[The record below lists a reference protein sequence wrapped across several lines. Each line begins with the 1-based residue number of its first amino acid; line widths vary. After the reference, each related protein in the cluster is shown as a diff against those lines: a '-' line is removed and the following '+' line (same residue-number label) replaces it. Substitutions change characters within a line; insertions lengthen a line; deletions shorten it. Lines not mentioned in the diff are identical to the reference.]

1 MINERNNIYLPVP
14 LQLLIHLCY
23 NMYRIVF
30 LATFLLSSMMA
41 FAQMMTV
48 ESFELK
54 PMDLSA
60 RINQRLDTDGNS
72 CAIVRVMVQ
81 DSIVSCSESVGP
93 IESKGITKTIYIP
106 SNTAVFSIVLLNH
119 NRLVVNVNQY
129 GIDRLDGLCV
139 YELKIIDAVNHNS
152 NTTSERNESIPYY
165 IDNDSFVDLGLS
177 VKWANANLG
186 AKAPSDYGDY
196 FLWINK
202 NQLERVSIEENN
214 VQKPETPNLTISTNS
229 EGWRLPTNK
238 EIDELIDECE
248 WKWTKK
254 RGVTGYKVTGVNGN
268 SIFLPASGYLY
279 YSSEMGVGSYVS
291 LWSSTFTSLQKP
303 SYLLAYPQ
311 IRQRLESDFLHRRNI
326 RPVIENE

>member
-1 MINERNNIYLPVP
+1 M
-14 LQLLIHLCY
+14 
-23 NMYRIVF
+23 
-30 LATFLLSSMMA
+30 
-41 FAQMMTV
+41 
-48 ESFELK
+48 
-54 PMDLSA
+54 
-60 RINQRLDTDGNS
+60 
-72 CAIVRVMVQ
+72 
-81 DSIVSCSESVGP
+81 
-93 IESKGITKTIYIP
+93 
-106 SNTAVFSIVLLNH
+106 
-119 NRLVVNVNQY
+119 
-129 GIDRLDGLCV
+129 
-139 YELKIIDAVNHNS
+139 
-152 NTTSERNESIPYY
+152 
-165 IDNDSFVDLGLS
+165 
-177 VKWANANLG
+177 G

>member
-1 MINERNNIYLPVP
+1 MIIERNNIYLPVP

-119 NRLVVNVNQY
+119 NRLVVHVNQY
-129 GIDRLDGLCV
+129 GIDRLDG
-139 YELKIIDAVNHNS
+139 
-152 NTTSERNESIPYY
+152 
-165 IDNDSFVDLGLS
+165 
-177 VKWANANLG
+177 
-186 AKAPSDYGDY
+186 
-196 FLWINK
+196 
-202 NQLERVSIEENN
+202 
-214 VQKPETPNLTISTNS
+214 
-229 EGWRLPTNK
+229 
-238 EIDELIDECE
+238 
-248 WKWTKK
+248 
-254 RGVTGYKVTGVNGN
+254 
-268 SIFLPASGYLY
+268 
-279 YSSEMGVGSYVS
+279 
-291 LWSSTFTSLQKP
+291 
-303 SYLLAYPQ
+303 
-311 IRQRLESDFLHRRNI
+311 
-326 RPVIENE
+326 